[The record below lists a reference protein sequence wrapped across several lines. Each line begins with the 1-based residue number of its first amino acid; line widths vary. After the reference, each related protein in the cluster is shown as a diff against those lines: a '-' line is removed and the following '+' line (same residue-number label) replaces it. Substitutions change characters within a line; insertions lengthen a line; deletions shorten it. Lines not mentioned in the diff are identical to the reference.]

1 MYNNRPCLI
10 CNSLIYNVKVKKYHT
25 NCSVLRTPTILL
37 LFHYNV
43 SDTFYYI
50 LSLFIVFTAR
60 SPYIF
65 THKITSIYFFSIKI
79 VSPTKHGSFD
89 LTVAGTLET
98 LYANVLDCVGAYILF
113 EVYFIAFIYSGAC
126 KPSDGL

>member
-25 NCSVLRTPTILL
+25 NRSVLRTTTILL

-43 SDTFYYI
+43 GDTFYYI
-50 LSLFIVFTAR
+50 LPLFIVFTAH

-89 LTVAGTLET
+89 FTVARALET
-98 LYANVLDCVGAYILF
+98 LNSNMINWVRCYILF
-113 EVYFIAFIYSGAC
+113 EIWAKLFAYVRSSKC
-126 KPSDGL
+126 P

>member
-1 MYNNRPCLI
+1 MLKY
-10 CNSLIYNVKVKKYHT
+10 KKYHT

-43 SDTFYYI
+43 GDTFYYI
-50 LSLFIVFTAR
+50 LPLFIVFTAH

-79 VSPTKHGSFD
+79 VSPTKHRPFNFTIS
-89 LTVAGTLET
+89 GTLKT
-98 LYANVLDCVGAYILF
+98 LYANVPDCVGTYILF

>member
-50 LSLFIVFTAR
+50 LPLFIVFTAR

-89 LTVAGTLET
+89 FTISPALET
-98 LYANVLDCVGAYILF
+98 LYTNVPDCIGAYILF
-113 EVYFIAFIYSGAC
+113 EVYFIAFIDSGAC

>member
-10 CNSLIYNVKVKKYHT
+10 CNSLIYNVKVKKCHT
-25 NCSVLRTPTILL
+25 NCSVLRTTTIL

-79 VSPTKHGSFD
+79 VSPTEHRPFD
-89 LTVAGTLET
+89 FTISGTLKT
-98 LYANVLDCVGAYILF
+98 FYANVLDCVGAYILF
-113 EVYFIAFIYSGAC
+113 EVYFIAFIDSRAC